1 MASSL
6 LGSDKLK
13 ADLER
18 ISLEMEAAGEPA
30 ALAGA
35 EALAS
40 AMRSAAPKDTGTLA
54 ASIRA
59 IPSEGGAAV
68 GAEATR
74 VRQRKHRLY
83 ASIRPKEPAPEWS
96 DPWELAAEALA
107 HMRKARAGVGATGA
121 GRAHLD
127 AAGELVRQLAWPL
140 GSST

>member
-30 ALAGA
+30 ALA
-35 EALAS
+35 
-40 AMRSAAPKDTGTLA
+40 
-54 ASIRA
+54 
-59 IPSEGGAAV
+59 